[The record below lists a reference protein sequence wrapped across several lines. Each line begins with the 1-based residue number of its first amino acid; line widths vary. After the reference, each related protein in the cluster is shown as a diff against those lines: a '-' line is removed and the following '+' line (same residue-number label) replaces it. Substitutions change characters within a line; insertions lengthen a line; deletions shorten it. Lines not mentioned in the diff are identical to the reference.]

1 MRIETGAVQ
10 FGDDWPCVSIR
21 GDNAMWYN
29 MQLELLLNKVEETE
43 LAKDYAMAISTLRGL
58 QGTLSGCNA
67 RSVDQGKSECQF
79 LKPFE
84 ECVKPQE
91 KNNE

>member
-10 FGDDWPCVSIR
+10 FGDDWPMTVIR

-43 LAKDYAMAISTLRGL
+43 LKKDYAMVISTLRGL
-58 QGTLSGCNA
+58 QSILSGCNA

-79 LKPFE
+79 LKPIE
-84 ECVKPQE
+84 ECLKE
-91 KNNE
+91 KDNGSD